1 MLISLEKVF
10 FFLEIF
16 ISRKSKHFLIKFDK
30 RMNRYIYVII
40 YYNKIS
46 KNVIFDHLMI
56 EFSLK
61 ISTM

>member
-61 ISTM
+61 ISMM